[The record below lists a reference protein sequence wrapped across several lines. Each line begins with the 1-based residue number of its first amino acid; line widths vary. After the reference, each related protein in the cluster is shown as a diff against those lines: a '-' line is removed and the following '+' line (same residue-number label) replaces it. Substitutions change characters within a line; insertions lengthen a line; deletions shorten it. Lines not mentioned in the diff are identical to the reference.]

1 MINSKSVP
9 NLPSLSLDN
18 FKKKKKKER
27 RIADKLDNPRE
38 DFPFLFRPITRNS
51 VHKSDLPAIA
61 RYRGGNLYKGR
72 KGEGR
77 EKISGRYDTSF
88 YSPHTPSLFLFHP
101 LISIQISSSLPLEI
115 GGYLDSHF
123 PLYPLYRRFT
133 VSVGKYWIGKGE
145 GREDWSHFL
154 DIFAREIAREWIQD
168 ERRKGNSAMIYKP
181 GRKVWGYSEIDDK
194 GQSFLRIDKET
205 QG

>member
-1 MINSKSVP
+1 M
-9 NLPSLSLDN
+9 
-18 FKKKKKKER
+18 
-27 RIADKLDNPRE
+27 
-38 DFPFLFRPITRNS
+38 
-51 VHKSDLPAIA
+51 HKSDFPPIA

-88 YSPHTPSLFLFHP
+88 YSPHTPSLFPFHP
-101 LISIQISSSLPLEI
+101 LISIQISSFLPLEI

-181 GRKVWGYSEIDDK
+181 GRNVWGYSEIDDK